1 MMSDPQQQQQ
11 QPSPATVLVTQ
22 ASPGQTS
29 PSTTVPLARRVLT
42 KYERAKVIGMR
53 AEQLSRGA
61 QCFVDVDPSGFDA
74 YELAEREL
82 AARVIPFVVVRHMP
96 SGGTE
101 FLRIEDVV
109 DVHARGARL

>member
-1 MMSDPQQQQQ
+1 MSEPQGALGAQVV
-11 QPSPATVLVTQ
+11 QPAAGQ
-22 ASPGQTS
+22 AP

-61 QCFVDVDPSGFDA
+61 QCFVDIDPSGFDA

-82 AARVIPFVVVRHMP
+82 AARAIPFVVVRHMP
-96 SGGTE
+96 NGGTE

-109 DVHARGARL
+109 DVHARGARM